1 MLVVAP
7 FPRHLMIY
15 FRPEISSM
23 TTTFTRV
30 MVLAGALATGFAQSS
45 LFDRYDVNMN
55 KWAELPDNLPWG
67 GTTTWVAADGKGQ
80 VVVMVRKAPYFRVF
94 TTNGKFVKA
103 WGEQNLFNEAHAVF
117 FDREGSMWGVD
128 TNDSVIYK
136 FDADGKV
143 VLTIGKKGVKGDDAS
158 HDSFNRPA
166 TISFGKNGDVF
177 VADGYVNSRVVQFDK
192 NGKFIRII
200 GGVKGSGPG
209 QMQLVHGVVL
219 DSQDRIIASDSD
231 NKRLSVFDKNGNFI
245 TTWAAPCR
253 GGIAI
258 TPDDT
263 IYFSD
268 VNAGAVTILKEGKIL
283 DVVHVEGRPHGLSI
297 DPTTLDIYTSS
308 SVATSPNVSKAVRK
322 MPKAAAA
329 N

>member
-1 MLVVAP
+1 MADDWGSLTKRVKEANDIVDVVGTYVA
-7 FPRHLMIY
+7 L
-15 FRPEISSM
+15 RP
-23 TTTFTRV
+23 
-30 MVLAGALATGFAQSS
+30 A
-45 LFDRYDVNMN
+45 
-55 KWAELPDNLPWG
+55 
-67 GTTTWVAADGKGQ
+67 
-80 VVVMVRKAPYFRVF
+80 
-94 TTNGKFVKA
+94 
-103 WGEQNLFNEAHAVF
+103 
-117 FDREGSMWGVD
+117 
-128 TNDSVIYK
+128 
-136 FDADGKV
+136 
-143 VLTIGKKGVKGDDAS
+143 GKKFKGLCPFHDD
-158 HDSFNRPA
+158 HRPSFDVDPQFQNYRCW
-166 TISFGKNGDVF
+166 SSGKNGDVF

-200 GGVKGSGPG
+200 GGVKGAGPG
-209 QMQLVHGVVL
+209 QMQLVHGVVI

-263 IYFSD
+263 IYVSD
-268 VNAGAVTILKEGKIL
+268 VNAGAVTILKEGRIL
-283 DVVHVEGRPHGLSI
+283 DVVHVEGRPHGLGI

-322 MPKAAAA
+322 TPKAAAA

>member
-1 MLVVAP
+1 MKTCTRVVA
-7 FPRHLMIY
+7 
-15 FRPEISSM
+15 
-23 TTTFTRV
+23 
-30 MVLAGALATGFAQSS
+30 LAGALAAAAFAQSS
-45 LFDRYDVNMN
+45 LFDRYDVNMD
-55 KWAELPDNLPWG
+55 KWAQLPGDLPWG

-94 TTNGKFVKA
+94 TTGGKFVKA
-103 WGEQNLFNEAHAVF
+103 WGEQSLFNEAHAVF
-117 FDREGSMWGVD
+117 FDREGSLWGVD
-128 TNDSVIYK
+128 TNDSVIHK

-143 VLTIGKKGVKGDDAS
+143 ILTIGKKGVKGDDSS

-166 TISFGKNGDVF
+166 TLGFGKNGDVF

-200 GGVKGSGPG
+200 GGVKGSAPG
-209 QMQLVHGVVL
+209 QMQLVHGVVI

-231 NKRLSVFDKNGNFI
+231 NKRLSVFDKDGKFV

-263 IYFSD
+263 IYVSD
-268 VNAGAVTILKEGKIL
+268 VNAGAVAILKEGKIL

-297 DPTTLDIYTSS
+297 DPNTLDIYTSS
-308 SVATSPNVSKAVRK
+308 SAAPSPNVSKAARK
-322 MPKAAAA
+322 TAKAAVASK
-329 N
+329 

>member
-1 MLVVAP
+1 
-7 FPRHLMIY
+7 
-15 FRPEISSM
+15 M
-23 TTTFTRV
+23 TTSTRV
-30 MVLAGALATGFAQSS
+30 LFFTGVLAAGALAQSS

-55 KWAELPDNLPWG
+55 KWAQLPDNLPWG
-67 GTTTWVAADGKGQ
+67 GVTTWVAADGKGQ

-94 TTNGKFVKA
+94 TTNGTFVKA
-103 WGEQNLFNEAHAVF
+103 WGEEGLFNEAHAAF
-117 FDREGSMWGVD
+117 FDREGSLWAVD

-143 VLTIGKKGVKGDDAS
+143 ILTIGKKGVKGDDTS

-166 TISFGKNGDVF
+166 TIGFGKNGDVF
-177 VADGYVNSRVVQFDK
+177 VADGYVNSRVVQFDR
-192 NGKFIRII
+192 NGNFIRII
-200 GGVKGSGPG
+200 GGVKGGAPG
-209 QMQLVHGVVL
+209 QMQLVHGVVI

-231 NKRLSVFDKNGNFI
+231 NKRLSVFDKTGKFV

-263 IYFSD
+263 IYVSD
-268 VNAGAVTILKEGKIL
+268 VNAGAVTILREGRIL

-297 DPTTLDIYTSS
+297 DPSSFEIYTSS
-308 SVATSPNVSKAVRK
+308 SIATSPNVSKAIRK
-322 MPKAAAA
+322 TPKPTTAS

>member
-1 MLVVAP
+1 MKTLT
-7 FPRHLMIY
+7 H
-15 FRPEISSM
+15 
-23 TTTFTRV
+23 V
-30 MVLAGALATGFAQSS
+30 MALAGLLAAGAFAQSS

-55 KWAELPDNLPWG
+55 KWAQLPDNLPWG

-94 TTNGKFVKA
+94 TTSGKFVKA
-103 WGEQNLFNEAHAVF
+103 WGDQSLFNEAHAVF

-128 TNDSVIYK
+128 TNDSAIYK

-143 VLTIGKKGVKGDDAS
+143 ILTIGKKGAKGDDTS

-166 TISFGKNGDVF
+166 TLAFGKNGDVF

-200 GGVKGSGPG
+200 GGVKGSAPG
-209 QMQLVHGVVL
+209 QMQLVHGVVI
-219 DSQDRIIASDSD
+219 DSKDRIIASDSD
-231 NKRLSVFDKNGNFI
+231 NKRLSVFDKNGKFL

-263 IYFSD
+263 IYVSD
-268 VNAGAVTILKEGKIL
+268 VNAGAVAILKEGQIL
-283 DVVHVEGRPHGLSI
+283 DVVHVEGRPHGLGL

-308 SVATSPNVSKAVRK
+308 SAAPSPNVSKAVRK
-322 MPKAAAA
+322 MPKAAVAS

>member
-1 MLVVAP
+1 
-7 FPRHLMIY
+7 
-15 FRPEISSM
+15 
-23 TTTFTRV
+23 
-30 MVLAGALATGFAQSS
+30 
-45 LFDRYDVNMN
+45 
-55 KWAELPDNLPWG
+55 LPDNLPWG

-94 TTNGKFVKA
+94 TTSGKFVKA
-103 WGEQNLFNEAHAVF
+103 WGDQSLFNEAHAVF

-128 TNDSVIYK
+128 TNDSAIYK

-143 VLTIGKKGVKGDDAS
+143 ILTIGKKGAKGDDTS

-166 TISFGKNGDVF
+166 TLAFGKNGDVF

-200 GGVKGSGPG
+200 GGVKGSAPG
-209 QMQLVHGVVL
+209 QMQLVHGVVI

-231 NKRLSVFDKNGNFI
+231 NKRLSVFDKNGKFL

-263 IYFSD
+263 IYVSD
-268 VNAGAVTILKEGKIL
+268 VNAGAVAILKEGQIL
-283 DVVHVEGRPHGLSI
+283 DVVHVEGRPHGLGL

-308 SVATSPNVSKAVRK
+308 SAAPSPNVSKAVRK
-322 MPKAAAA
+322 MPKAAVAS